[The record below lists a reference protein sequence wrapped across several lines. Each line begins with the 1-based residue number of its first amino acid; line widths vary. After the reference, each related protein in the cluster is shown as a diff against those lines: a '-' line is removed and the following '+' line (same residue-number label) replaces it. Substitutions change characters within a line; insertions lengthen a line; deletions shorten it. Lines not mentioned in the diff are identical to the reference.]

1 MLPSCDF
8 VSFVVMAVVAAFSW
22 DNPKMKTAAKSD
34 LFRALPSV
42 DELVRLPSVA
52 AFAASHGPAAVTDA
66 ARALLA
72 QLREEIAA
80 GFLDEPALRLALDGL
95 SDAVE
100 LHLRRAMRCSLRPV
114 INATGVILHT
124 NLGRAPLAEAAL
136 AHMQETSGRFS
147 NLEYD
152 IEAGARGKRDVHVD
166 RLFCSLLGTHVETAA
181 SAVEADPVRTERGE
195 SKGQGPEERLR
206 SISTIVVNNNAAAVL
221 LTLNTLAE
229 GGEVIVSRGEL
240 VEIGG
245 SFRIPDV
252 MAKSGATLR
261 EVGTTNR
268 TRVSDYETAIT
279 ERTRLLLRVHRSNFE
294 ITGFTEQASTVEL
307 VALAR
312 RRSLPLMEDLG
323 SGALV
328 DLQNFGINGEPSV
341 LDSLRAGVD
350 IVTYSGDKLLGGPQ
364 AGLISGR
371 ADLVSRMRANSLF
384 RALRVDK
391 LTYAALEAT
400 LLTYVKHDHDA
411 IPTLKMM
418 RLTKQEVGKRA
429 ESLAAQVRSSTLNV
443 EVADGESVIGGG
455 AAPSSVL
462 PTRLL
467 ALSCSGF
474 SADELAARLRAS
486 DPPIIARVEQ
496 GRVLLDLRTVFVDQ
510 DPLIAAALNRIIS

>member
-1 MLPSCDF
+1 
-8 VSFVVMAVVAAFSW
+8 
-22 DNPKMKTAAKSD
+22 MKSVAKSE
-34 LFRALPSV
+34 LFRELPSV
-42 DELVRLPSVA
+42 DEVLRIPGVEGL
-52 AFAASHGPAAVTDA
+52 AASHGLAPVTDA
-66 ARALLA
+66 ARAVLARLRSEITSGSLDQAALQLAVTGIAGALGA
-72 QLREEIAA
+72 QLRR
-80 GFLDEPALRLALDGL
+80 ALG
-95 SDAVE
+95 
-100 LHLRRAMRCSLRPV
+100 HSLRTV

-136 AHMQETSGRFS
+136 EHIHETAGRFS
-147 NLEYD
+147 NLEFD
-152 IEAGARGKRDVHVD
+152 IEAGERGKRDVHVD
-166 RLFCSLLGTHVETAA
+166 RLFRSLLGDAATSPHVETGHVGTAA
-181 SAVEADPVRTERGE
+181 SAVPRGRSPAGDPNAV
-195 SKGQGPEERLR
+195 
-206 SISTIVVNNNAAAVL
+206 STIVVNNNAAAVL
-221 LTLNTLAE
+221 LALNTLAD

-268 TRVSDYETAIT
+268 TRVADYEKAIND
-279 ERTRLLLRVHRSNFE
+279 RTRLLLRVHRSNFE
-294 ITGFTEQASTVEL
+294 ITGFTEQASTAEL
-307 VALAR
+307 VTLAR
-312 RRSLPLMEDLG
+312 DRGLPFMEDLG

-328 DLQNFGINGEPSV
+328 DLQNFGISGEPSV

-371 ADLVSRMRANSLF
+371 ADLVARMRANSLF

-400 LLTYVKHDHDA
+400 LLAYVKHDHDS

-418 RLTKQEVGKRA
+418 RLTIEEIGHRA
-429 ESLAAQVRSSTLNV
+429 EALANLVRSANLAT
-443 EVADGESVIGGG
+443 EIIDGESVIGGG

-467 ALSCSGF
+467 ALRCEGV
-474 SADELAARLRAS
+474 SADEFSTRLRAS
-486 DPPIIARVEQ
+486 DPPVIARVEQ

-510 DPLIAAALNRIIS
+510 DSLIAAVLDRIAS